1 MVGDMKNNQ
10 ELKQLLREKEM
21 LFNEVERITNEIFE
35 APVDII
41 NALLETRGSA
51 LEQVNIV
58 NQKIS
63 PLIEGDE
70 NLRSVLNCSCEI
82 SGLSG
87 ELKELFEQALRIR
100 AIANRIIK
108 NEDCIRQRI
117 ENERDSLLAKIE
129 TMNRSSK
136 TVAESYKRSV
146 ETALPRGFG
155 SGKNKTV

>member
-1 MVGDMKNNQ
+1 MVGDMTNNQ
-10 ELKQLLREKEM
+10 KLKQLLREKEI
-21 LFNEVERITNEIFE
+21 LFNEVERITNDIFE
-35 APVDII
+35 SPVDVI
-41 NALLETRGSA
+41 NALLETRGSV

-70 NLRSVLNCSCEI
+70 NLRSVLNCTCDI

-87 ELKELFEQALRIR
+87 EMKELFEQSLRIR
-100 AIANRIIK
+100 AVANRIIK
-108 NEDCIRQRI
+108 NEDCVRQKI
-117 ENERDSLLAKIE
+117 ENERDSLLEKIE
-129 TMNRSSK
+129 TMNSSSK

-155 SGKNKTV
+155 NSKNKTV